1 MKNKIPFIIFLL
13 FFAVFFYG
21 CTTTRM
27 RAFVRRDANV
37 KDYLYFPS
45 RNIDCNIQSKGF
57 IREIDPVVEEWL
69 KKEFATTDLQ
79 KTVNNT
85 KTQAL
90 LIIKDNSIVLEKYGK
105 GYDEN
110 SIVTS
115 FSIAKSIISAM
126 IGTLVDTGKIRS
138 IDEPI
143 TTYIPELLQRD
154 KRFGQITIK
163 HLLTMSSG
171 IVYEEKPSLRADDT
185 ETYYNPNLRSLAIT
199 NTKIKEDPGLHF
211 LYNNYNP
218 ILLGII
224 IERVTN
230 NFVCSYLS
238 SSIWSKINAESN
250 ATWSLDSNE
259 DSFEKM
265 ESGINGHAVDFAHFG
280 CLYRD
285 GGKVN
290 NEVVLSKKWIEE
302 SLSNNNQGTNYYNNA
317 WGQQILKGIEGGY
330 YGYYWYI
337 MKRNNGEND
346 FFALGNKGQIIYIS
360 PISNTVIVRF
370 GEKYGSAVWKY
381 IEAFYN
387 ISTKITQESK

>member
-154 KRFGQITIK
+154 KRVGQITIK
-163 HLLTMSSG
+163 HLLTMSAG

-230 NFVCSYLS
+230 NSVCSYLS

>member
-230 NFVCSYLS
+230 NSVCSYLS